1 MNVQDRSMEVDLQ
14 AMLCADAFATSRSTL
29 GELTMYHTRATTI
42 FLSSTCDGY
51 GSTFGHTAGRLIAA
65 RSLREA
71 FFEVGRSTRDRCWR
85 YYRLFS
91 IWA

>member
-1 MNVQDRSMEVDLQ
+1 MEVDLQ

-29 GELTMYHTRATTI
+29 GDLTMFHTRATTI

-65 RSLREA
+65 RSLRDD
-71 FFEVGRSTRDRCWR
+71 FFEVSRPTRDQCWR
-85 YYRLFS
+85 CRRLS
-91 IWA
+91 YNRHT